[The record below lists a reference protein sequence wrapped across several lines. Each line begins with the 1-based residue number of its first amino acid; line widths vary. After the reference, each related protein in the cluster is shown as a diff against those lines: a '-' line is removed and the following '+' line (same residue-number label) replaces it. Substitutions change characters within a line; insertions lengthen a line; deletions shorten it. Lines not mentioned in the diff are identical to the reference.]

1 MENNQLIFKKNAKT
15 FYLASLF
22 FSKQKQKEV
31 EILYNFCRYVDDLGD
46 LLLNEKKSKKRLDEV
61 IKSLKKKESNV
72 SFVCEFIKLMKQY
85 NIKTKIPVQLV
96 EGVLSDLNNV
106 YIKNNKELFEY
117 SYRVAGTVGLMMCSL
132 MNINE
137 KRLFKHAIELGI
149 AMQLTN
155 IARDVREDL
164 EINRIYIPNLI
175 ILKNVRDY
183 KKIIIDKEIQKKVSS
198 KVIKLIE
205 DSEKLY
211 NQAAGG
217 IIDLPINF
225 RFVILFASNLYRE
238 IGKQILKEPLSIW
251 EKRVYITKIKKVI
264 IFFRTMIGII
274 APCSVKEGKKIN
286 VGYLLDKFRSG

>member
-22 FSKQKQKEV
+22 FSKRKQKEV

-61 IKSLKKKESNV
+61 IKSLKNKESNV
-72 SFVCEFIKLMKQY
+72 SFVRDFIKLMKQY
-85 NIKTKIPVQLV
+85 KIKTKIPVQLV

-238 IGKQILKEPLSIW
+238 IGKQILKEPLIIW
-251 EKRVYITKIKKVI
+251 ERRVYITKIKKVI
-264 IFFRTMIGII
+264 IFFRTMIRII
-274 APCSVKEGKKIN
+274 VPYSVKESKKIN

>member
-61 IKSLKKKESNV
+61 IKSLKNKESNV

-251 EKRVYITKIKKVI
+251 KKRVYITKIKKVI

>member
-1 MENNQLIFKKNAKT
+1 M
-15 FYLASLF
+15 F

-155 IARDVREDL
+155 IARDVKEDL

-175 ILKNVRDY
+175 ILKKVRDY

-251 EKRVYITKIKKVI
+251 ENRVYITKIKKVI

>member
-22 FSKQKQKEV
+22 FSKQKKKEV

-46 LLLNEKKSKKRLDEV
+46 LLVDEKKSKRKLDEV
-61 IKSLKKKESNV
+61 IKSLKNRKSSV
-72 SFVCEFIKLMKQY
+72 SSVYEFLKLMKQY
-85 NIKTKIPVQLV
+85 SIKTKIPVQLV
-96 EGVLSDLNNV
+96 EGVLSDLKNV

-155 IARDVREDL
+155 IARDVREDF
-164 EINRIYIPNLI
+164 EINRIYIPNLV
-175 ILKNVRDY
+175 ILKNLQDH
-183 KKIIIDKEIQKKVSS
+183 KKIIIDREIEKKVSS

-211 NQAAGG
+211 DQAARG
-217 IIDLPINF
+217 IIDLPVNF

-238 IGKQILKEPLSIW
+238 IGKQILKEPLIIW
-251 EKRVYITKIKKVI
+251 KKRVYITKVKKVI
-264 IFFRTMIGII
+264 IFFRTIVGIVVPYR
-274 APCSVKEGKKIN
+274 AKENKRIN
-286 VGYLLDKFRSG
+286 VGYLLDKFRTS